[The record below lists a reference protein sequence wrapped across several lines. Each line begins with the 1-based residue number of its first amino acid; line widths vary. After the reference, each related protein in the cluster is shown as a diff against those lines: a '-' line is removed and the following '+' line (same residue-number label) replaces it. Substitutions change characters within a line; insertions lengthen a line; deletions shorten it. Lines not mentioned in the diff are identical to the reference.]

1 MTEIQL
7 YLPKVP
13 MRGRK
18 LMEGRT
24 WRAQWGKKK
33 REQGDWQLLIRSKI
47 GAQKPEKPLSGV
59 IIETTIYRRSGFDLD
74 DDNRLFS
81 IKPIVDA
88 LVKERIIFNDSSRH
102 VTIAVPKQVKVTCAE
117 DEMTIVVIKERR

>member
-47 GAQKPEKPLSGV
+47 GAQRPEKPLSGV
-59 IIETTIYRRSGFDLD
+59 VIETTIYRRKGFDFD
-74 DDNRLFS
+74 DDNKFMGL
-81 IKPIVDA
+81 KPLLDA
-88 LVKERIIFNDSSRH
+88 LVKERIIFDDSSRH
-102 VTIAVPKQVKVTCAE
+102 VTVAVPKQIKVTCIE